1 LIYYFLKLDC
11 NPLLAF
17 YERFLPNK
25 DKLKNKTVWIVG
37 ASTGIG
43 EQLAYGLSELNCR
56 LILTS
61 TTESKLKIVKE
72 NCLKKASSLKD
83 DDIMVLPYDIS
94 NFEQNDIAFK
104 QIIDKFGNID
114 VVVNN
119 SARIFTSKVT
129 EDDFELTR
137 KLFDINYFSHIYIT
151 KLIIQHW
158 LAIGSSGQILV
169 TSSVGSYF
177 DFPFFAQYTATKR
190 SMNAFY
196 RDVAQQ
202 QQKNNIYVSIVCPGP
217 LKTELENKSFE
228 INKRKTNFGGG
239 HAMESKRC
247 SDLMI
252 ISLANRLNEC
262 WITFQ
267 PMLLLTYVSSVFHYQ
282 IHFIFRLF
290 NVSKIVENKL
300 LK

>member
-1 LIYYFLKLDC
+1 M
-11 NPLLAF
+11 
-17 YERFLPNK
+17 
-25 DKLKNKTVWIVG
+25 
-37 ASTGIG
+37 
-43 EQLAYGLSELNCR
+43 
-56 LILTS
+56 
-61 TTESKLKIVKE
+61 KIVKE

-202 QQKNNIYVSIVCPGP
+202 QQKNNIHVSIVCPGP
-217 LKTELENKSFE
+217 LKTELE
-228 INKRKTNFGGG
+228 
-239 HAMESKRC
+239 
-247 SDLMI
+247 
-252 ISLANRLNEC
+252 
-262 WITFQ
+262 
-267 PMLLLTYVSSVFHYQ
+267 V
-282 IHFIFRLF
+282 
-290 NVSKIVENKL
+290 
-300 LK
+300 